1 MVRGTVAHFTYLRLS
16 GLAPFGRNKLINNLS
31 GVTRSHSFPNWE
43 FKTLLKNLAKPYGF
57 WSATVFFP
65 EKELFHLL
73 QKLFHLLQ
81 TRAAVG
87 SAQVFSCFLKPV
99 LQKLFHPL
107 LPLFDQNLPQPRRQ
121 AMRPS
126 ANSRFGAFGFGF
138 AFDLGTS
145 PHGLSA
151 DLPLPNQE
159 TQEAR
164 SLRFPA
170 KPVLT
175 LGGCLHEATGSKS

>member
-1 MVRGTVAHFTYLRLS
+1 MVRGTVAHLTYPRLS
-16 GLAPFGRNKLINNLS
+16 GLPPFGRNQLINNPS
-31 GVTRSHSFPNWE
+31 GVTRSHSVQNLD

-57 WSATVFFP
+57 WFVTVFSP

-126 ANSRFGAFGFGF
+126 AN
-138 AFDLGTS
+138 
-145 PHGLSA
+145 
-151 DLPLPNQE
+151 N
-159 TQEAR
+159 
-164 SLRFPA
+164 
-170 KPVLT
+170 K
-175 LGGCLHEATGSKS
+175 LGGCHD